1 MKHSTLAI
9 LIGFIAANSLAS
21 VVIPKEHDNE
31 MRIQARY
38 EPVKDIVMDVGPDV
52 DIEALM
58 AQLEA
63 ADHHEV
69 SGQPHGLPHHDHDHT
84 HGPVSDGPTSTE
96 VFSGPG
102 ESSGPSGPSM
112 TTDHGTMTTS
122 SSHSHGP
129 SATETAGAP
138 GTTHGSA
145 SAESHSTHGSA
156 PSETHSSIDHSG
168 GAYCTP
174 KTSHA
179 GSCSAC
185 TVIETTYVSGST
197 SASSAEQT
205 HTGSHSSGMGSSS
218 VFSGK
223 PSSSM
228 YYGNTTFTSKWAS
241 STDPA
246 TSIVKNGTVTTGLP
260 PIATHTGGAGI
271 IAPGVG
277 LLAVVAAGVALL

>member
-21 VVIPKEHDNE
+21 VVVPKEHDNG

-52 DIEALM
+52 DIEALL

-69 SGQPHGLPHHDHDHT
+69 SGQPHGLPHHDHEHT
-84 HGPVSDGPTSTE
+84 HGPVSNGPTSTE
-96 VFSGPG
+96 VFSGPAG
-102 ESSGPSGPSM
+102 SSGLSGPSM
-112 TTDHGTMTTS
+112 TTNHGTVTAS

-129 SATETAGAP
+129 SATETAESP

-145 SAESHSTHGSA
+145 PA
-156 PSETHSSIDHSG
+156 ETHSSIDHSS

-197 SASSAEQT
+197 SASSAGQT

-218 VFSGK
+218 VYSGK

-228 YYGNTTFTSKWAS
+228 YYGNSTFTSKWAS

-260 PIATHTGGAGI
+260 PIATQTGGAGI
-271 IAPGVG
+271 ITPGVG
-277 LLAVVAAGVALL
+277 LLAVVAAGMALL